1 MDWYFSLHPLSQI
14 TAIWLAYL
22 MIIGGLA
29 LLWLSWEMERS
40 EMKQSEMDRSEE
52 DPPDPTSSAA
62 PPRMVIFPQRQD
74 AEHTP
79 GEHSDEEDIPCDC
92 RSCRIEGAM
101 YSTDTLHPLM
111 QPDALLLVTEASQ
124 RCILSMDVTPHR
136 QTILLASFQHIDPPT
151 TDDR

>member
-22 MIIGGLA
+22 MIMGGLA

-40 EMKQSEMDRSEE
+40 EEE
-52 DPPDPTSSAA
+52 PPDSTGSTA

-101 YSTDTLHPLM
+101 YSTDTLHPFM
-111 QPDALLLVTEASQ
+111 QTDVLWLVTEASQ

-136 QTILLASFQHIDPPT
+136 QTILLASFQHIDPPSDNEQS
-151 TDDR
+151 TDDQ